1 MLDGILSVNGLI
13 AGILTVI
20 VGIIILVWPRLITTI
35 IGLYLIVI
43 GIIAIIGAF

>member
-1 MLDGILSVNGLI
+1 MVISGLI

-43 GIIAIIGAF
+43 GIIAIINYF